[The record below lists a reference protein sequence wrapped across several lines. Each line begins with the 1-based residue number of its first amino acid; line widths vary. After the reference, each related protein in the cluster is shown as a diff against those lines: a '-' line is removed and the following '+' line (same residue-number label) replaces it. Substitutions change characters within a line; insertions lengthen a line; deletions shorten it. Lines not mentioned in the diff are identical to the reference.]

1 MAILAIVVSTAALS
15 AAPPT
20 LETFKTR
27 VAAEIA
33 RHPELQLPS
42 LAAVR
47 ESFFWLRASE
57 YMKAKEP
64 APSAH
69 ELRIWIDAHGH
80 ETDGLLLAQEVA
92 SGWTTSHPSPPE
104 SFPPGTPPETIERM
118 RALEQRAW
126 VEAVISGLGRTQHP
140 LAPEAMWH
148 AMWAKDADDK
158 LRDIGF
164 YALNSVYQATA
175 VDVLV
180 PCIEKPP
187 VPSARSRCAVALGH
201 QHVLTGVEELVRF
214 LKSRDPEL
222 KRAAIEGLGYCIYVV
237 DYRLA
242 PPTEREARQLAT
254 TTLIPLALDPKLV
267 DDATLTKALSHV
279 EKATLRQALEPEL
292 EKAHSPR
299 VKLRIK
305 DAIANGAEPPPP
317 PPHAKW

>member
-20 LETFKTR
+20 LESFKTR

-42 LAAVR
+42 LASVR
-47 ESFFWLRASE
+47 ESFMYLRASD
-57 YMKAKEP
+57 YMKGKDP
-64 APSAH
+64 RPSAH

-104 SFPPGTPPETIERM
+104 SFPEGTPPETVERM

-148 AMWAKDADDK
+148 AMWARDADDR

-164 YALNSVYQATA
+164 YALSSTYQETA

-187 VPSARSRCAVALGH
+187 VPSARLRCAAALGH
-201 QHVLTGVEELVRF
+201 QHVLPAVEALVGF

-222 KRAAIEGLGYCIYVV
+222 RRAAIEGLGYCQYQV

-242 PPTEREARQLAT
+242 PPTEREARGLAAQ
-254 TTLIPLALDPKLV
+254 TLIPLALDPTLV
-267 DDATLTKALSHV
+267 DDPTLTKALSHV
-279 EKATLRQALEPEL
+279 EKAALRQVLEPEL
-292 EKAHSPR
+292 DKPHSPR

-305 DAIANGAEPPPP
+305 DAITNGADRPPP